1 MTYAGCDLDM
11 MVPRYGFKNSLQFW
25 CTVSKAS
32 APESITGV
40 LDELNEGD
48 QEAPLLKRKRKR
60 KRRRKEERGQEGG
73 IGRVRVRYANGAVI
87 KN

>member
-48 QEAPLLKRKRKR
+48 QEAPLLKRKR
-60 KRRRKEERGQEGG
+60 RRKEGGKRARG
-73 IGRVRVRYANGAVI
+73 RDR
-87 KN
+87 

>member
-48 QEAPLLKRKRKR
+48 QEAPLLKRKR
-60 KRRRKEERGQEGG
+60 RRKEGRKKEGKREG
-73 IGRVRVRYANGAVI
+73 EGYVELELDMQMEQ
-87 KN
+87 